1 MILFLAFAPLSAL
14 ADTLLTPMGENPVV
28 VLEGQMIENVL
39 AVNSD
44 VRVSGAV
51 NDVVF
56 VINGDIYLEPS
67 SRVNLVIDLGGNVHN
82 LSLQPAKS
90 GIFEFNF
97 TLQLINHFLIAGAM
111 VAGFWFIRLMGRK
124 LDQ

>member
-1 MILFLAFAPLSAL
+1 MSELVVPSMTLFLSLMEIFTLSQAP
-14 ADTLLTPMGENPVV
+14 
-28 VLEGQMIENVL
+28 
-39 AVNSD
+39 
-44 VRVSGAV
+44 
-51 NDVVF
+51 
-56 VINGDIYLEPS
+56 
-67 SRVNLVIDLGGNVHN
+67 RVNLVIDLGGNVHN